1 MQKCTNRF
9 LLYLL
14 YEYLTAIAIRI
25 KQNNNY
31 YLDMETYK
39 YKIVKTTKILDEA
52 KLNAVGRAGW
62 VLCGVIQTDA
72 EYVYYLKKKEA

>member
-1 MQKCTNRF
+1 
-9 LLYLL
+9 
-14 YEYLTAIAIRI
+14 
-25 KQNNNY
+25 
-31 YLDMETYK
+31 MEVYK
-39 YKIVKTTKILDEA
+39 YKVVRSIKTLDEA